1 MDGPHLVTVYY
12 LNMDNPQEVLDNL
25 GDIPEVVDRR
35 ATNTEE
41 NNCYD
46 HLLSRGYNTTTEL
59 KHGNTVLTH
68 RIDRTYGYYEDY
80 EDNEL
85 NTCNYDF
92 FIDDAIYKVGT
103 GTPPSEKN
111 TQYLHMQRTPK
122 DHNSLIKRDKD
133 SLSNLVPYN
142 IRTPSDKMI
151 DDYPS
156 IFIQEYEE
164 DETWKK
170 GELRRG
176 LLYMNYPDDDD
187 YLDMVNGAV
196 FAGYVKQLVD
206 KTYSNVHEFNDPLT
220 KDTVSLQGK
229 LYVIKY
235 LVVYPKSE
243 RGGKKNL
250 KKTFKHKRN
259 KKSKKNKSKKNK
271 SRKNKSKKGGR
282 QSN

>member
-41 NNCYD
+41 NNCYY

-59 KHGNTVLTH
+59 KHGNKVLTH
-68 RIDRTYGYYEDY
+68 RIDRTYGYYEEY
-80 EDNEL
+80 EL

>member
-41 NNCYD
+41 KKCYD
-46 HLLSRGYNTTTEL
+46 HLLSSGNNTTTEL

-111 TQYLHMQRTPK
+111 TQYLHMQITPK

-133 SLSNLVPYN
+133 SLSNHVPYN
-142 IRTPSDKMI
+142 VRTPSDKMI

-176 LLYMNYPDDDD
+176 LLDMKYGD
-187 YLDMVNGAV
+187 YYSDIVSGAV

-220 KDTVSLQGK
+220 KDTVSLRGN
-229 LYVIKY
+229 LYEIKY
-235 LVVYPKSE
+235 LVVFPKPKT
-243 RGGKKNL
+243 GGKKNL